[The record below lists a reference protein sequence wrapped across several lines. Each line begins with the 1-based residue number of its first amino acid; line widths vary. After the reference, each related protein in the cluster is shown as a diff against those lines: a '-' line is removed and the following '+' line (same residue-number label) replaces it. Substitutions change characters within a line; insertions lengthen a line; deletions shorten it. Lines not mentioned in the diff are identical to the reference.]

1 MNKSAQPDED
11 VDWSQATP
19 GVDYLCFDL
28 YTLYKN
34 AESEKNLHYRNFSS
48 HSEARLDLSGGQ
60 FKLNFN
66 LDGELA

>member
-28 YTLYKN
+28 YMRIQNPRKIYITKDSALTPRQDLIFQ
-34 AESEKNLHYRNFSS
+34 EVNLN
-48 HSEARLDLSGGQ
+48 
-60 FKLNFN
+60 
-66 LDGELA
+66 

>member
-28 YTLYKN
+28 YMRMQNPRKIYITKDSVLTP
-34 AESEKNLHYRNFSS
+34 R
-48 HSEARLDLSGGQ
+48 
-60 FKLNFN
+60 
-66 LDGELA
+66 

>member
-1 MNKSAQPDED
+1 MNKSAQPDEN

-28 YTLYKN
+28 LYEN

-48 HSEARLDLSGGQ
+48 HSA
-60 FKLNFN
+60 
-66 LDGELA
+66 